1 MPIRSLQVQTQYITT
16 GNPDTVN
23 ETTPYFAAQPGHVLP
38 HGQGKYQYVQND
50 SAATAASSQAGA
62 VAAAQL
68 AYWKVGQKGNYIV
81 TNDLRFAEQGRNG
94 VAGIYR
100 NAVTGGNYCYVLQKA
115 NGVLVKGTS
124 GSVLDNL
131 IANSGTSADTTS
143 VAAGTQL
150 TYASI
155 GTVTVTTAGGNMTAD
170 IDIPSAE

>member
-1 MPIRSLQVQTQYITT
+1 MPIRSLQVKTQYITT

-23 ETTPYFAAQPGHVLP
+23 DATPYFTAQPGHVLP
-38 HGQGKYQYVQND
+38 HDKGKYQFVQCD
-50 SAATAASSQAGA
+50 SGATASNA
-62 VAAAQL
+62 VGVPAAAQL
-68 AYWKVGQKGNYIV
+68 AFWKVGQKGNYIV
-81 TNDLRFAEQGRNG
+81 TNDLRLSEGGRNG
-94 VAGIYR
+94 VAGIFR
-100 NAVTGGNYCYVLQKA
+100 NAVTPGNYCYIMQKA
-115 NGVLVKGTS
+115 NGVAVKGTS

-131 IANSGTSADTTS
+131 IANSGTAADTTS

>member
-23 ETTPYFAAQPGHVLP
+23 ETTPYFTAQPGHVLP
-38 HGQGKYQYVQND
+38 HGQGKYQYVQCD
-50 SAATAASSQAGA
+50 SGATATSVPGV
-62 VAAAQL
+62 VAAAEL
-68 AYWKVGQKGNYIV
+68 AFWKVGQKGRYIV
-81 TNDLRFAEQGRNG
+81 TNDLAQAEQGRNG
-94 VAGIYR
+94 VAGIFR
-100 NAVTGGNYCYVLQKA
+100 TAVTAGNYCYVLQKA
-115 NGVLVKGTS
+115 NGVAVKGTS

-155 GTVTVTTAGGNMTAD
+155 GTVTATTSGGNMTAD